1 MASRKYFEDFEIGD
15 EFESRGRTVTEADI
29 RMFIGATGADHPNHT
44 DAEYCRTHPIF
55 RQPCAPG
62 VLALSVVDGF
72 IADEITRKCAVV
84 LNYGHDR
91 IRYLRPVYPGD
102 TLRAKIRVAGRSEK
116 NGRWGV
122 LTLEAHAHNQRGELV
137 LVNVNKLLIQR
148 QAAGADPTGVATSA
162 PGAR

>member
-1 MASRKYFEDFEIGD
+1 VEVPVTPLKYFEDFTIGD

-44 DAEYCRTHPIF
+44 DAEYCRHHPIF

-72 IADEITRKCAVV
+72 IAEEITRKCALV

-102 TLRAKIRVAGRSEK
+102 TLRAKIRVTGRDDK
-116 NGRWGV
+116 NADWGV
-122 LTLEAHAHNQRGELV
+122 LTIEAHAENQNGELV

-148 QAAGADPTGVATSA
+148 KGSRWSG
-162 PGAR
+162 GLR